1 MFRIVAVPPLMMVPQ
16 IWVKTE
22 QSGLVQVGLLL
33 ETQVVA
39 VNVNELRLA
48 SYWWPY
54 GRAVIGNKLQV
65 ILFHW
70 VFRNLKKLKF
80 KFQNLKF

>member
-1 MFRIVAVPPLMMVPQ
+1 MFRVVAVPPLMPIPQ

-22 QSGLVQVGLLL
+22 SSGLTQVGLLI
-33 ETQVVA
+33 ENHVVA
-39 VNVNELRLA
+39 VHLDDLRLA

-65 ILFHW
+65 
-70 VFRNLKKLKF
+70 
-80 KFQNLKF
+80 FQPFD